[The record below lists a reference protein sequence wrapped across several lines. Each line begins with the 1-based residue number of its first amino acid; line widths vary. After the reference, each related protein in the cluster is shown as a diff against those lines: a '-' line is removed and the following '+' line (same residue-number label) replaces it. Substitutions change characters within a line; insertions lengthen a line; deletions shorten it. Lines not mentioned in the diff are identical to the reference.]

1 MPQGVAHLGKLVED
15 HHGGILLQFP
25 GLVENFLN
33 IGLAAG
39 GGDDL
44 AGNGL
49 EPVKTLLGHILGQ
62 NGHGL
67 AGQQLGVE
75 SAAAAVVAGG
85 GPYGVMICS
94 IELTGHQAGSQAAE
108 GSTHLVAAGG
118 EPLTG
123 HGNDAAGNTGQSAG
137 NLHVIGH
144 SLEQTAL
151 LLGLIVPGN
160 TEQVHGIH
168 IPQPGLGELGLDLL
182 GDQVGVL
189 HLGDGGN
196 DDVVFLCLLDI
207 MLQAGLVDGQIDHCL
222 FSSCFLL
229 LVGVNIRIQCIF
241 VNTEVFCHFVTGFGH
256 QERAAL
262 IKEADGPDLVILI
275 HKGDGLAH
283 QGNGLVNELIQHIV
297 DIDDPLRLRLHLV
310 IAGED
315 LVNGLLHHHHARHVV
330 VDAQNGHHSA
340 LAVANIQRGGLEDL
354 SLRGLGQIAQMIP
367 RPGIMVEHLL
377 QHHLR
382 RSVANLSARHMAVY
396 NINY

>member
-1 MPQGVAHLGKLVED
+1 
-15 HHGGILLQFP
+15 
-25 GLVENFLN
+25 
-33 IGLAAG
+33 
-39 GGDDL
+39 
-44 AGNGL
+44 
-49 EPVKTLLGHILGQ
+49 
-62 NGHGL
+62 
-67 AGQQLGVE
+67 
-75 SAAAAVVAGG
+75 
-85 GPYGVMICS
+85 MICS

-222 FSSCFLL
+222 FSSCFFTSCWRQYKNTVYIWKYRSILPL
-229 LVGVNIRIQCIF
+229 CHRIW
-241 VNTEVFCHFVTGFGH
+241 
-256 QERAAL
+256 
-262 IKEADGPDLVILI
+262 
-275 HKGDGLAH
+275 
-283 QGNGLVNELIQHIV
+283 
-297 DIDDPLRLRLHLV
+297 
-310 IAGED
+310 
-315 LVNGLLHHHHARHVV
+315 
-330 VDAQNGHHSA
+330 S
-340 LAVANIQRGGLEDL
+340 
-354 SLRGLGQIAQMIP
+354 
-367 RPGIMVEHLL
+367 PGT
-377 QHHLR
+377 R
-382 RSVANLSARHMAVY
+382 RSH
-396 NINY
+396 